1 MDLFENEFV
10 VSKIAAAVFLPKGK
24 GTPIH
29 KDRPTHGLVFN
40 VDCSA
45 TYKFDTGEVLT
56 CHPGEIIY
64 LPKGSNYT
72 AKRHMVNDTETRG
85 IYAINFLTLFEQNK
99 NRPCIIKVK
108 GKDKIISLYS
118 RAANA
123 WITKDDGFYEE
134 CMSAIYQI
142 IKQLKMESTVYAP
155 TEKSLSALKPAI
167 DYINKNFTEEIIQI
181 EHLAKL
187 CGVSEAYL
195 RRLFHR
201 AFFVS
206 PAIYVRNQRIEY
218 AKELLLTGEYSVSE
232 VAAFSGFNDIS
243 YFSREFKKATGV
255 SPNAYK

>member
-85 IYAINFLTLFEQNK
+85 IYAINFLTLFEQNE
-99 NRPCIIKVK
+99 NRLRV
-108 GKDKIISLYS
+108 
-118 RAANA
+118 
-123 WITKDDGFYEE
+123 
-134 CMSAIYQI
+134 
-142 IKQLKMESTVYAP
+142 STLA
-155 TEKSLSALKPAI
+155 LHSAL
-167 DYINKNFTEEIIQI
+167 YTQ
-181 EHLAKL
+181 
-187 CGVSEAYL
+187 
-195 RRLFHR
+195 
-201 AFFVS
+201 
-206 PAIYVRNQRIEY
+206 
-218 AKELLLTGEYSVSE
+218 
-232 VAAFSGFNDIS
+232 
-243 YFSREFKKATGV
+243 
-255 SPNAYK
+255 